1 MIQVRRLKDF
11 GVTQGELTRY
21 LDALLKDSEHLAA
34 MIDNVSS
41 VDNLDFIMESDALG
55 HKVMDQRQ
63 GHESLLAVAGTV
75 TLEEVIS
82 VMPLD
87 LVQIA
92 KLHIKPPPFLLLLD
106 LFYYHDNL

>member
-1 MIQVRRLKDF
+1 
-11 GVTQGELTRY
+11 
-21 LDALLKDSEHLAA
+21 

-82 VMPLD
+82 LMPLD

-92 KLHIKPPPFLLLLD
+92 KLHRKALPFLP
-106 LFYYHDNL
+106 